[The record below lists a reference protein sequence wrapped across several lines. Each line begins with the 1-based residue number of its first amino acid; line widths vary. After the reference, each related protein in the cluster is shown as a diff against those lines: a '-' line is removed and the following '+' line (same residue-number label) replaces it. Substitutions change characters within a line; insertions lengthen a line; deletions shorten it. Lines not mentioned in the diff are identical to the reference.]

1 MTRKLSDAQLCT
13 FGSTFGRQYRFAVST
28 GNSRST
34 LSADIEPRWYERFN
48 TKVRCW
54 RRDRRD
60 HNTRCSEYV
69 AQELHTQ
76 LNCGTTK
83 PSGTTPRSVTLRMPS
98 CAKAGRN
105 MATSVDLQNG
115 LPREIG
121 VFWNRQ
127 QTLHLLD
134 KYKTAVAR
142 ATQSE
147 GSSFAQGGGRGGGR
161 GGEVVEVATIRR
173 RARPDT
179 GTRSSGGTYH
189 ATSATRKAIQRHYPG
204 SDKEMTMQ
212 NLSQVQRQ
220 RQQTQKEF
228 KT

>member
-1 MTRKLSDAQLCT
+1 LP
-13 FGSTFGRQYRFAVST
+13 STT

-48 TKVRCW
+48 TKV
-54 RRDRRD
+54 DVGD
-60 HNTRCSEYV
+60 AIGVTITQGALGICSSRAAHSTETAGQQTV
-69 AQELHTQ
+69 R
-76 LNCGTTK
+76 
-83 PSGTTPRSVTLRMPS
+83 TTPRSVTFRMLH
-98 CAKAGRN
+98 KAGRN
-105 MATSVDLQNG
+105 MATSKWICRTISPL
-115 LPREIG
+115 ETT

-173 RARPDT
+173 RARPT
-179 GTRSSGGTYH
+179 LGKKFWRNLSCYKCNKKGH
-189 ATSATRKAIQRHYPG
+189 PATLPG
-204 SDKEMTMQ
+204 LGQGDDDA

-228 KT
+228 KSRCR